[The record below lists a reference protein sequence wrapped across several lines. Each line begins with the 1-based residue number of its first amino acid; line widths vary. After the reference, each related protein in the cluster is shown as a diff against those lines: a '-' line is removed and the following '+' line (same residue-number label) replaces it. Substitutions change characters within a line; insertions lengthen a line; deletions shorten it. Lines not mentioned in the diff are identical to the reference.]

1 MSRRRKGQ
9 SEPLAVERRVHST
22 DVG

>member
-1 MSRRRKGQ
+1 MSRRQKGT
-9 SEPLAVERRVHST
+9 PDAVAVERRVHST